1 MKTIFTESPDRILYM
16 QKPDGNAD
24 VWLRKNV
31 EEIEFEGTVMY
42 QADEVYLNTRL
53 SAVEIEEQFD
63 SYFEEE
69 IQVTIDDLAEAI
81 DILTDI
87 ILEG

>member
-1 MKTIFTESPDRILYM
+1 MKTIFTELPDRMLYM
-16 QKPDGNAD
+16 QKPDGSAD

-31 EEIEFEGTVMY
+31 EEIEYEGTVMY
-42 QADEVYLNTRL
+42 QADEVYLSTRL
-53 SAVEIEEQFD
+53 SAAEIEEQFD

-69 IQVTIDDLAEAI
+69 IPVTVEDLAEAI
-81 DILTDI
+81 DILADI

>member
-1 MKTIFTESPDRILYM
+1 MLYM
-16 QKPDGNAD
+16 QKPDGSAD

-31 EEIEFEGTVMY
+31 EEIEYEGTVMY
-42 QADEVYLNTRL
+42 QADEVYLSTRL
-53 SAVEIEEQFD
+53 SAAEIEKQFD

-69 IQVTIDDLAEAI
+69 IPVTVEDLAEAI
-81 DILTDI
+81 DILADI

>member
-1 MKTIFTESPDRILYM
+1 MLYM
-16 QKPDGNAD
+16 QKPDGSAD

-31 EEIEFEGTVMY
+31 EEIEYEGTVMY
-42 QADEVYLNTRL
+42 QADEVYLSTRL
-53 SAVEIEEQFD
+53 SAAEIEEQFD

-69 IQVTIDDLAEAI
+69 IPVTVEDLAEAI
-81 DILTDI
+81 DILADI